1 MVVQFFFHIT
11 GIVDSHC
18 FNFIFIILNGFSDK
32 PKYNNKYHRN
42 VFNNVGTDCT
52 GSCKS
57 NCHAY
62 DYGHDCPCL
71 IEMFQNAKICKLNQY
86 RIYCMKYM
94 QQAKQKLLYIENV
107 FVNHSMIH
115 LSNRTYLGPTF
126 MFGISGCLVYAGQII
141 RYFLHWDFI

>member
-1 MVVQFFFHIT
+1 MVLVISQNTTIDIIEMYLTMWAQIAQVVVNPTAMHTIT
-11 GIVDSHC
+11 A
-18 FNFIFIILNGFSDK
+18 
-32 PKYNNKYHRN
+32 
-42 VFNNVGTDCT
+42 TT
-52 GSCKS
+52 
-57 NCHAY
+57 A
-62 DYGHDCPCL
+62 PCL

-141 RYFLHWDFI
+141 RYFLHWNFI